1 MEQQGACVITTE
13 LALCWAQLPQGNES
27 KKEIALAIRGTDFRN
42 KDLGDFF
49 ADLQI
54 ALGKVPY
61 QLRAA
66 KRAFSTEET
75 YAIDRDYDL
84 FLTGHSLGGGIASLV
99 AAKQPSKPP
108 VVTFNS
114 PGMRISFVK
123 SHILD
128 AVGRYTYQ
136 NYCDISKFLH
146 IRAHG
151 DLVSRG
157 SGPHMGK
164 VEFVYVDEWG
174 DEKVLGASRHLAQH
188 SIDNMV
194 KCLRPKTW
202 YHKDLKF
209 NQTSITPKMMAG

>member
-1 MEQQGACVITTE
+1 LE
-13 LALCWAQLPQGNES
+13 
-27 KKEIALAIRGTDFRN
+27 
-42 KDLGDFF
+42 
-49 ADLQI
+49 
-54 ALGKVPY
+54 
-61 QLRAA
+61 
-66 KRAFSTEET
+66 
-75 YAIDRDYDL
+75 
-84 FLTGHSLGGGIASLV
+84 GGIASLV
-99 AAKQPSKPP
+99 AAKQPIKPP

-114 PGMRISFVK
+114 PGMKTSFVK

-128 AVGRYTYQ
+128 ALGRYAY
-136 NYCDISKFLH
+136 NNSCDISKFLH

-151 DLVSRG
+151 DLVSSRT
-157 SGPHMGK
+157 GPHMGK

-209 NQTSITPKMMAG
+209 NQTSITPKMMTG